1 MNNTFTSAQTFKAWI
16 PLAVVTTLMSG
27 LVCAA
32 VQQNFRQSANDPQIQ
47 MAEDFAAAWEKG
59 QDPKALAGT
68 NQIDIAKSLKEFVVF
83 YDASAI
89 SVAANASL
97 DNEVPSPPTGVFSY
111 TLEHGQ
117 DRLTWQ
123 PQKDVRIAV
132 VVQSVNEGKTGY
144 VLVGRSLREVEMR
157 ENKLTQQVL
166 AAWIITLAA
175 SLLAVIGLEKYLDN
189 KEV

>member
-1 MNNTFTSAQTFKAWI
+1 MNNTYTSAETFKAWI
-16 PLAVVTTLMSG
+16 PLALIATLMSG

-47 MAEDFAAAWEKG
+47 MAEDLAAAWEKG

-68 NQIDIAKSLKEFVVF
+68 NQIDIAKSLKEFVIF

-89 SVAANASL
+89 SVASNGTL
-97 DNEVPSPPTGVFSY
+97 DNEAPSPPTGVFSY

-123 PQKDVRIAV
+123 PQKDVRIATV
-132 VVQSVNEGKTGY
+132 VTSVNEGKTGY
-144 VLVGRSLREVEMR
+144 VLVGRSLREVEIR

-166 AAWIITLAA
+166 TAWIITLAA
-175 SLLAVIGLEKYLDN
+175 LFLVIVGLEKYLNN